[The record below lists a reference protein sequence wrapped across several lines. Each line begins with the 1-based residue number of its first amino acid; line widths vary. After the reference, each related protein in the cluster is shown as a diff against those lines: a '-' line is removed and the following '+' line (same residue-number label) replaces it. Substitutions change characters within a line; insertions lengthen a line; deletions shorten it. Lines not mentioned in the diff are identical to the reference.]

1 MKKTTVLL
9 LCGVL
14 GLCACRKDPETI
26 VYKDAELSG
35 EAVDVSGFD
44 KGLKKIFVLNEGGMG
59 SNNATLDFLRISD
72 GNYVTSAFRKMNPSE
87 SAGLGDTGNDITIH
101 GDEIWIAVNNSGI
114 VEVLSAKDE
123 TEIAAIAVPT
133 PRCIAFDDRYAY
145 VTSWAGAYATGS
157 YDGGYYVVTDYK
169 NPKGQVYR
177 ISLST
182 KKVEGSV
189 EVGYQPE
196 GIACFNGKLYVANSG
211 GISSQ
216 LPPAY
221 SYDNTVSIIDTES
234 FKLAG
239 TQEVEVNLK
248 QVFSDGKGTIYVTNL
263 GNFWDVH
270 TALYAFPAS
279 DPSHVQRVGEGTI
292 IKEEALHVSCAFL
305 LEDTVYCIGTENEFD
320 WSATHKYNVWSV
332 HTEDV
337 STGKGK
343 IELYP
348 LELDGTPYGMA
359 VVKGPGT
366 LDTHYAIVG
375 DAGDYFNPGS
385 VSCYQLDFNENARI
399 WSVTSGVCPGH
410 FAVWQ

>member
-182 KKVEGSV
+182 KKVEGS
-189 EVGYQPE
+189 
-196 GIACFNGKLYVANSG
+196 K
-211 GISSQ
+211 
-216 LPPAY
+216 
-221 SYDNTVSIIDTES
+221 
-234 FKLAG
+234 
-239 TQEVEVNLK
+239 
-248 QVFSDGKGTIYVTNL
+248 
-263 GNFWDVH
+263 
-270 TALYAFPAS
+270 
-279 DPSHVQRVGEGTI
+279 
-292 IKEEALHVSCAFL
+292 
-305 LEDTVYCIGTENEFD
+305 
-320 WSATHKYNVWSV
+320 SATSRK
-332 HTEDV
+332 
-337 STGKGK
+337 
-343 IELYP
+343 
-348 LELDGTPYGMA
+348 A
-359 VVKGPGT
+359 
-366 LDTHYAIVG
+366 
-375 DAGDYFNPGS
+375 
-385 VSCYQLDFNENARI
+385 
-399 WSVTSGVCPGH
+399 
-410 FAVWQ
+410 